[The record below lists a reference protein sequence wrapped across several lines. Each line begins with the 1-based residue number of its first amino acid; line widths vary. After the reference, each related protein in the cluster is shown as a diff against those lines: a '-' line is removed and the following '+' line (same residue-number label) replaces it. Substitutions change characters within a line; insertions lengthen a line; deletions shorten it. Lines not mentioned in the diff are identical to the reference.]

1 MKITIEYRVDYKP
14 QEIRNNK
21 IRVLKRGRR
30 RDNFVLL
37 FNIALLT
44 LSIPASSEKNVE
56 KQIGKKGVNEYERL
70 ASIYNAVLLFT
81 SLKI

>member
-1 MKITIEYRVDYKP
+1 VKITIEYRVDHKP

-21 IRVLKRGRR
+21 IRVLKRGRG
-30 RDNFVLL
+30 RDNLVLL

-56 KQIGKKGVNEYERL
+56 KQIGKKV
-70 ASIYNAVLLFT
+70 
-81 SLKI
+81 